1 MRALVASG
9 ARAAAAGLMLGLAAP
24 AAAVTCSVSP
34 QGVSFGSYD
43 TLSST
48 ALDGTGNINVSCDA
62 SASFSVS
69 LSTGNSGT
77 FDARHLTAGTD
88 ILTYNLY
95 TDAARTIIWGDGV
108 AASNVSATGTSVDL
122 PVYGRIPARQNVPA
136 NAYTDTITV
145 TVSY

>member
-1 MRALVASG
+1 MTASAAWG
-9 ARAAAAGLMLGLAAP
+9 ARAAAAGLTLALAAP

-48 ALDGTGNINVSCDA
+48 ALDGVGNINVSCDA
-62 SASFSVS
+62 STSFTVS
-69 LSTGNSGT
+69 LGTGGSGT
-77 FDARHLTAGTD
+77 FDLRQLTAGTES
-88 ILTYNLY
+88 LGYNLY

-108 AASNVSATGTSVDL
+108 AASDVSATGTNVDL
-122 PVYGRIPARQNVPA
+122 SVYGRIPAGQNVPA
-136 NAYTDTITV
+136 NAYTDTISV